1 MKKRN
6 FNTGALLRVTM
17 LLGLILS
24 PAWAAPAGKIVAW
37 GSGEFGLTNVP
48 PGDDF
53 VAIAAGRNAG
63 HALALR
69 SDGSLAGWG
78 LNTGIEALGSADI
91 FYGQATVP
99 EGKNFKAIAAGVF
112 HSLALRTDGS
122 LVGWGANEVT
132 GHGEFTGQATVPDGH
147 DFVAIAAGDFH
158 SVALK
163 ADGSLVAWGDNSEN
177 SGRTNVPPGNDFV
190 AIAAGDWHTMAL
202 RRDGSIVS
210 WGEDRYG
217 QVSKT
222 PVGKDFV
229 AIAGGVKFSLA
240 LKSDGSMVGWGEA
253 GVQAA
258 TPRSGAGFVAI
269 SGGYGHSLA
278 LKSDGSMVGWGSNVN
293 FDDPARPFYGQA
305 IPRPGTNFIAIVASS
320 FFSLAIERAAD
331 LTASIVPA
339 VQLSWPATDT
349 KAYQV
354 HVSSSLAGDWAPI
367 GGLMEGTGG
376 TLSTF
381 FTATNGPRF
390 FKIEETTA
398 SPLAWLEGRWKGDA
412 VLTSGF
418 EQYAFELNAD
428 TTNRAFSTRLS
439 FSSGA
444 PCVGTLRL
452 LSWAA
457 NKAEFRETFAAGSDC
472 SSDTVV
478 FTRLNATTIAY
489 TFSQATPV
497 AETGAGILRKQ

>member
-1 MKKRN
+1 MSP
-6 FNTGALLRVTM
+6 LLLATV
-17 LLGLILS
+17 LLSLISSL
-24 PAWAAPAGKIVAW
+24 AWAAPAGKIVAW

-78 LNTGIEALGSADI
+78 LNYGIEDLGSADI

-99 EGKNFKAIAAGVF
+99 EGRNFKAIAAGVF

-132 GHGEFTGQATVPDGH
+132 GHGEFTGQATVPAGH

-158 SVALK
+158 SLALRS
-163 ADGSLVAWGDNSEN
+163 DGSLVAWGDNSED
-177 SGRTNVPPGNDFV
+177 SGKTNAPPGNDLV
-190 AIAAGDWHTMAL
+190 AIAAGDWHNLAL
-202 RRDGSIVS
+202 KSDGSIVA
-210 WGEDRYG
+210 WGEDKYG
-217 QVSKT
+217 QVRNAPT
-222 PVGKDFV
+222 GNDFV
-229 AIAGGVKFSLA
+229 AIAGGAKYSLA
-240 LKSDGSMVGWGEA
+240 LRSDGSMVGWG
-253 GVQAA
+253 
-258 TPRSGAGFVAI
+258 GAGSYAVAAAKPQPGNNFVAI
-269 SGGYGHSLA
+269 AAGFNHSLA
-278 LKSDGSMVGWGSNVN
+278 LKSDGSMIGWGSNYGVQEAGTAN
-293 FDDPARPFYGQA
+293 IFYGQA
-305 IPRPGTNFIAIVASS
+305 NPRPGTNFIAIVASS
-320 FFSLAIERAAD
+320 YFSLAIEQTAD

-339 VQLSWPATDT
+339 VQLSWPATAT

-354 HVSSSLAGDWAPI
+354 HISTSLAGDWTPL

-390 FKIEETTA
+390 FKIEETTS
-398 SPLAWLEGRWKGDA
+398 SPLAWLEGRWTGDA

-418 EQYAFELNAD
+418 EQYTFEFNAG
-428 TTNRAFSTRLS
+428 TSNRTFSTKLS
-439 FSSGA
+439 FSSGD
-444 PCVGTLRL
+444 PCLGTLRL
-452 LSWAA
+452 LSWSA
-457 NKAEFRETFAAGSDC
+457 NKAEFRETFAAGSEC
-472 SSDTVV
+472 SNDTVV

-489 TFSQATPV
+489 TFSQATPI
-497 AETGAGILRKQ
+497 AEAGVGLLFKQ